1 MMNLTSGV
9 LIPAERKY
17 RGHLSPGCDYD
28 SKSPAEHGS
37 RMPLAEDG

>member
-17 RGHLSPGCDYD
+17 RAISVPAAITN